1 MERGLKSEC
10 ESHAAAVRAEIG
22 LDTRAP
28 LDPRA
33 LASHLEIPIHPVSS
47 LVGDGVIQAAVRHV
61 TQVDQTVLSAMTI
74 FPDWP
79 RHRRVI
85 ILNDANSPA
94 RQNSDIAHELSHGLR
109 MHEPRHAIVN
119 GCRDYSRAEEEE
131 AAWLA
136 GCLLVPRDAAFTIAL
151 SRVSLDMAAIDYGV
165 STQLMTWRVNAT
177 GARAQAARVRARRGR
192 AS

>member
-1 MERGLKSEC
+1 MERGFKSEC

-28 LDPRA
+28 LDPRT
-33 LASHLEIPIHPVSS
+33 LASHLDIPVRPVSS
-47 LVGDGVIQAAVRHV
+47 LVGNGVIQAAVRYV

-79 RHRRVI
+79 AHRRVI
-85 ILNDANSPA
+85 IFNDAHSPA

-109 MHEPRHAIVN
+109 MHEPRHAVVN
-119 GCRDYSRAEEEE
+119 GCRDYSKAEEEE

-136 GCLLVPRDAAFTIAL
+136 GCLLVPRDAAFNIAM
-151 SRVSLDMAAIDYGV
+151 SGVPLDMAAIEYGV
-165 STQLMTWRVNAT
+165 STKLMTWRVNVT
-177 GARAQAARVRARRGR
+177 GVRTQARLVRAQEGR